1 MAPSYREANQT
12 YRRGKTLTDHM
23 LFAAVALLAAIWI
36 APIIWVVGLSFKPNE
51 ILMRSTGG
59 IISPP
64 FTLKNYA
71 DILASSSV
79 FGWMANSAIVAI
91 GQTILTLIIS
101 SLAGYGFA
109 RTNFRGRNTLF
120 VIVLASLAVPEQAI
134 IVPLHTMVAVAN
146 MHNSYAALIVP
157 RLAFPFGVLLMTQY
171 FRAISPE
178 IEEAA
183 LLDRASRFKIFW
195 RIVLPLSVPAQV
207 TLGIYTFLHA
217 WNDYFW
223 PLVSATKPEMY
234 TLTIGLASM
243 QTNFAQTEGIGFLMA
258 QAVFAGLPVLI
269 IYLFFQ
275 RYIVSAVAGG
285 GSK

>member
-1 MAPSYREANQT
+1 MET
-12 YRRGKTLTDHM
+12 YRRGSTFTDRM
-23 LFAAVALLAAIWI
+23 LFVAVAALAAIWI
-36 APIIWVVGLSFKPNE
+36 APIVWVVGLSFKPNE
-51 ILMRSTGG
+51 ILMHSTGG
-59 IISPP
+59 IITPP

-79 FGWMANSAIVAI
+79 FGWMLNSAIVAI
-91 GQTILTLIIS
+91 GQTVLTLIIA

-109 RTNFRGRNTLF
+109 RTNVPGRNTLF
-120 VIVLASLAVPEQAI
+120 VVVLAALAVPEQAI
-134 IVPLHTMVAVAN
+134 IVPLHTMVASVEL
-146 MHNSYAALIVP
+146 HNSYAALIVP

-195 RIVLPLSVPAQV
+195 QIVLPLSIPAQV

-269 IYLFFQ
+269 LYLFFQ

>member
-1 MAPSYREANQT
+1 
-12 YRRGKTLTDHM
+12 
-23 LFAAVALLAAIWI
+23 
-36 APIIWVVGLSFKPNE
+36 
-51 ILMRSTGG
+51 MRSTSG
-59 IISPP
+59 IILPP

-71 DILASSSV
+71 DIMAASSV

-91 GQTILTLIIS
+91 GQTVLTLVIA

-109 RTNFRGRNTLF
+109 RTNFPGRNLLF
-120 VIVLASLAVPEQAI
+120 VLLLAALAVPEQAV
-134 IVPLHTMVAVAN
+134 IVPLHTMFAAVGL
-146 MHNSYAALIVP
+146 HNTYIALIAP

-171 FRAISPE
+171 FRAIPPE

-183 LLDRASRFKIFW
+183 LLDRASRLKIFW
-195 RIVLPLSVPAQV
+195 RIVLPLSIPAQA

-234 TLTIGLASM
+234 TLTVGLASM

-269 IYLFFQ
+269 LYLFFQ
-275 RYIVSAVAGG
+275 RHIVSAVAGG
-285 GSK
+285 AAR

>member
-1 MAPSYREANQT
+1 MST
-12 YRRGKTLTDHM
+12 YRKGRSTVDRL
-23 LFAAVALLAAIWI
+23 LFLATAILAAIWI
-36 APIIWVVGLSFKPNE
+36 APIVWVVGLSFKPNE
-51 ILMRSTGG
+51 ILMRTTGG
-59 IISPP
+59 IAMPP
-64 FTLKNYA
+64 FTLKNYS
-71 DILASSSV
+71 DILAASSV
-79 FGWMANSAIVAI
+79 FGWMLNSAIVAI
-91 GQTILTLIIS
+91 GQTVLTLVIA

-109 RTNFRGRNTLF
+109 RTNFRGRDTLF
-120 VIVLASLAVPEQAI
+120 LIVLAALAVPEQAI
-134 IVPLHTMVAVAN
+134 IVPLHTMVAQADL
-146 MHNSYAALIVP
+146 HNSYAALIVP

-269 IYLFFQ
+269 LYLFFQ

-285 GSK
+285 GSKS

>member
-1 MAPSYREANQT
+1 MET
-12 YRRGKTLTDHM
+12 YRRGSTFTDRM
-23 LFAAVALLAAIWI
+23 LFVAVAALAAIWI
-36 APIIWVVGLSFKPNE
+36 APIVWVVGLSFKPNE
-51 ILMRSTGG
+51 ILMHSTGD
-59 IISPP
+59 IITPP

-79 FGWMANSAIVAI
+79 FGWMLNSAIVAI
-91 GQTILTLIIS
+91 GQTVLTLIIA

-109 RTNFRGRNTLF
+109 RTNFPGRNTLF
-120 VIVLASLAVPEQAI
+120 VVVLAALAVPEQAI
-134 IVPLHTMVAVAN
+134 IVPLHTMVASVEL
-146 MHNSYAALIVP
+146 HNSYAALIVP

-195 RIVLPLSVPAQV
+195 QIVLPLSIPAQV

-269 IYLFFQ
+269 LYLFFQ

>member
-1 MAPSYREANQT
+1 VETWRKG
-12 YRRGKTLTDHM
+12 RTLGDRL
-23 LFAAVALLAAIWI
+23 LFLAVVVLAVVWI
-36 APIIWVVGLSFKPNE
+36 APIVWVVGLSFKPNE
-51 ILMRSTGG
+51 VLMRTTGG
-59 IISPP
+59 IVFPP

-71 DILASSSV
+71 DILAASSV
-79 FGWMANSAIVAI
+79 FGWMLNSAIVAV
-91 GQTILTLIIS
+91 GQTVLTLIIA

-109 RTNFRGRNTLF
+109 RTNFPGRGILF
-120 VIVLASLAVPEQAI
+120 GVVLAALAVPEQAI
-134 IVPLHTMVAVAN
+134 IVPLHTMVAAVD
-146 MHNSYAALIVP
+146 MHNSYAALIAP

-183 LLDRASRFKIFW
+183 LLDKASRLKIFW

-217 WNDYFW
+217 WNEYFW

-234 TLTIGLASM
+234 TLTVGLASM

-269 IYLFFQ
+269 LYLFFQ
-275 RYIVSAVAGG
+275 RHIVSAVAGG

>member
-1 MAPSYREANQT
+1 MESWRSG
-12 YRRGKTLTDHM
+12 RSLGDRL
-23 LFAAVALLAAIWI
+23 LLVAVVLLAIAWI
-36 APIIWVVGLSFKPNE
+36 APIVWDVGLSFKPNE
-51 ILMRSTGG
+51 VLMRSTNG
-59 IISPP
+59 IIFPP

-71 DILASSSV
+71 DIIAASAV
-79 FGWMANSAIVAI
+79 FGWMANSAIVAV
-91 GQTILTLIIS
+91 GQTVLTLVIA

-109 RTNFRGRNTLF
+109 RTDFPGRRVLF
-120 VIVLASLAVPEQAI
+120 VLLLAALAVPEQAV
-134 IVPLHTMVAVAN
+134 IVPLHTMFAQAGL
-146 MHNSYAALIVP
+146 HNTYIALIAP

-171 FRAISPE
+171 FRAIPLE

-183 LLDRASRFKIFW
+183 LLDRASRLKVFW
-195 RIVLPLSVPAQV
+195 RIVLPLSIPAQA

-234 TLTIGLASM
+234 TLTVGLASM

-269 IYLFFQ
+269 LYLFFQ
-275 RYIVSAVAGG
+275 RHIVSAVAGG
-285 GSK
+285 AAR

>member
-1 MAPSYREANQT
+1 MET
-12 YRRGKTLTDHM
+12 YRRGNTLTDRM
-23 LFAAVALLAAIWI
+23 LFVAVAILAAIWI

-51 ILMRSTGG
+51 ILMHSTGG
-59 IISPP
+59 IVSPP
-64 FTLKNYA
+64 FTLKNYV

-79 FGWMANSAIVAI
+79 FGWMLNSAIVAI
-91 GQTILTLIIS
+91 GQTVLTLVIA

-120 VIVLASLAVPEQAI
+120 VIVLAALAVPEQAI
-134 IVPLHTMVAVAN
+134 IVPLHTMVAAVDL
-146 MHNSYAALIVP
+146 HNSYAALIVP

-223 PLVSATKPEMY
+223 PLVSATRPEMY
-234 TLTIGLASM
+234 TLTTGLASM

-269 IYLFFQ
+269 LYLFFQ

>member
-1 MAPSYREANQT
+1 MVYAQSPASRL
-12 YRRGKTLTDHM
+12 GDL
-23 LFAAVALLAAIWI
+23 LLWAALAALTVLWI

-51 ILMRSTGG
+51 VLMRSTGG
-59 IISPP
+59 IIFPP
-64 FTLKNYA
+64 FTLKNYV
-71 DILASSSV
+71 DILAASSV
-79 FGWMANSAIVAI
+79 FGWMMNSAIVAI
-91 GQTILTLIIS
+91 GQTVLTLALA

-109 RTNFRGRNTLF
+109 RTNFPGQKLLF
-120 VIVLASLAVPEQAI
+120 VLVLAALAVPEQAI
-134 IVPLHTMVAVAN
+134 IVPLHTMFAAAEL
-146 MHNSYAALIVP
+146 HNTYGALIAP

-171 FRAISPE
+171 FRAIAPE

-183 LLDRASRFKIFW
+183 LLDNASRFKVFW
-195 RIVLPLSVPAQV
+195 RIVLPLSIPAQA
-207 TLGIYTFLHA
+207 TLGIYTYLHA

-269 IYLFFQ
+269 LYLFFQ
-275 RYIVSAVAGG
+275 RHIVRAVAGG